1 MIIIT
6 YHYNQIKIYNLFF
19 IPKAVNIML
28 MIHKHK
34 GDAEMIWFCKNGP
47 GILFA
52 FILALI
58 ATGLG
63 NLVPIIGG
71 PVFGIVLGIIINNT
85 LGKPECTLKG
95 IGFTSKKILQW
106 AIIVLGAGLSL
117 TQILKTGVD
126 SLSVTVFTLS
136 AAFIAAYG
144 FGRLL
149 GVPSKLK
156 SLIGVGTA
164 ICGGSAI
171 AAISPIIEADEMEV
185 AYSISTIF
193 LFNIIA
199 VLIFPPLGHLLG
211 FSDKAFGLWAGTAV
225 NDTSSVVAA
234 GYAFSNAAGAYA
246 TIVKLTRTTMII
258 PISIIF
264 SIVIAVQKKKDA
276 NKSQAVNF
284 SFKNI
289 FPWFVLWFLVASLLN
304 TIGLFK
310 GSSITYINL
319 LGKFMIVMALC
330 AVGLS
335 ADFKKMLKTGLK
347 PLFLG
352 LIVWFTVAIVSIAVQ
367 FITGQI

>member
-1 MIIIT
+1 
-6 YHYNQIKIYNLFF
+6 
-19 IPKAVNIML
+19 
-28 MIHKHK
+28 
-34 GDAEMIWFCKNGP
+34 MIWLRKNGP

-58 ATGLG
+58 ATWMG

-71 PVFGIVLGIIINNT
+71 PIFGIVLGIIISNT
-85 LGKPECTLKG
+85 FGKPENTLTG
-95 IGFTSKKILQW
+95 IGFVSKKILQW

-117 TQILKTGVD
+117 TQVLKTGLS
-126 SLSVTVFTLS
+126 SLTVTIFTLS

-144 FGRLL
+144 FGKLM
-149 GVPSKLK
+149 GIPFKLK

-234 GYAFSNAAGAYA
+234 GYAYSNAAGAYA

-258 PISIIF
+258 PISLIF
-264 SIVIAVQKKKDA
+264 SFIVAIQKKKEVSG
-276 NKSQAVNF
+276 NSTVNY
-284 SFKNI
+284 SFKKI
-289 FPWFVLWFLVASLLN
+289 FPWFILWFLVASLLN

-319 LGKFMIVMALC
+319 LGKFMIVMALS

-335 ADFKKMLKTGLK
+335 ADFKKMLQTGVK
-347 PLFLG
+347 PIFLG
-352 LIVWFTVAIVSIAVQ
+352 LIVWFTVATVSIVVQ